1 MYEIESL
8 KSKKLAELQ
17 EIAKKL
23 NVKNISGLKK
33 LELIYQIIDLI
44 ASSPIKSESIKSEK
58 KEEGIIEKKNI
69 DVNKAVNVNNNSN
82 QKIDSF
88 KDKRE
93 INHKK
98 NDNNQNTKFNNQRR
112 KKDNH
117 EINHNRDNRN
127 RYREPDFEF
136 QGIIDTEGVLE
147 MMQEGYGFLRS
158 SDFNYLSSPDDVYV
172 SQSQIRLFGLKTGDT
187 VLGTVRPPKEG
198 EKYFPLIKVNKINGL
213 DPKVVR
219 YRV

>member
-58 KEEGIIEKKNI
+58 KEDVIIDKNNI
-69 DVNKAVNVNNNSN
+69 DVNKAVDDNNNSN

-98 NDNNQNTKFNNQRR
+98 NDSNQNTKFNNQ
-112 KKDNH
+112 KN
-117 EINHNRDNRN
+117 
-127 RYREPDFEF
+127 
-136 QGIIDTEGVLE
+136 
-147 MMQEGYGFLRS
+147 
-158 SDFNYLSSPDDVYV
+158 
-172 SQSQIRLFGLKTGDT
+172 
-187 VLGTVRPPKEG
+187 
-198 EKYFPLIKVNKINGL
+198 
-213 DPKVVR
+213 
-219 YRV
+219 